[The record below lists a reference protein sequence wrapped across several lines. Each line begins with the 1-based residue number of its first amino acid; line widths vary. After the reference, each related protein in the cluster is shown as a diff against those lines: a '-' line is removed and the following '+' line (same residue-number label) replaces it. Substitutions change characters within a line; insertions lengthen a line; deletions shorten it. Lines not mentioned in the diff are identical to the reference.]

1 MLNQLVALKAQQLV
15 ITKPKNQAKRKRVR
29 RALRL
34 GLAGGSNNSGNGSLA
49 IQQAPVAVSQTMGSS
64 RPSFA
69 GSSRGG
75 DLRIRVR
82 HREYIQDVSGS
93 VAYAVSQLSIN
104 PGLFATFPWLSGLAP
119 LFESYKFNSLSF
131 QFKTEK
137 GTSTTGKV
145 FLSVDW
151 DAADPLPTT
160 KSQQLQERTSID
172 CAAWAMAQLN
182 CDSSDLLKFGV
193 QRYIR
198 SAAVAGTD
206 IKTYDVGN
214 LQIGTQGMA
223 DTTAVGE
230 LYVTYDVELMT
241 PQPNLGTA
249 VAAASLSEKIVSGG
263 TVSNSAVFG
272 TAAVTTGSSVA
283 SAAGGT
289 LTFNSVGQYLISHEI
304 TGTVIGGSAPTVTG
318 TAATTLLSQIPGD
331 SYAGASGTIGSQSIL
346 ANVTAVGQ
354 TVIINWTGENTS
366 TTASTTRI
374 APYTYALG

>member
-1 MLNQLVALKAQQLV
+1 MLNQLLALRAQAAG
-15 ITKPKNQAKRKRVR
+15 ITKPKNQAARTRTR
-29 RALRL
+29 RARRA

-69 GSSRGG
+69 GSTRGG

-82 HREYIQDVSGS
+82 HREYIQDVAGS

-104 PGLFATFPWLSGLAP
+104 PGLFTTFPWLSGLAP

-151 DAADPLPTT
+151 DAADAAPTS
-160 KSQQLQERTSID
+160 KSQQLQERTAID

-182 CDSSDLLKFGV
+182 CDQADLLKFGV

-198 SAAVAGTD
+198 TSAVAGTD

-214 LQIGTQGMA
+214 LQVGTQGMA
-223 DTTAVGE
+223 DTSAVGE
-230 LYVTYDVELMT
+230 LYVTYDVELIT
-241 PQPNLGTA
+241 PQPNLGL
-249 VAAASLSEKIVSGG
+249 VSPLSQAKIVGGG
-263 TVSNSAVFG
+263 TVSKTAPYG
-272 TAAVTTGSSVA
+272 TAPLQTGQLSV
-283 SAAGGT
+283 SVSNTGNGT
-289 LTFNSVGQYLISHEI
+289 LTFNQVGTYIVNQTVVGTGIGSSPNIS
-304 TGTVIGGSAPTVTG
+304 G
-318 TAATTLLSQIPGD
+318 TAASTGLPSTALGALSSTQGGIAF
-331 SYAGASGTIGSQSIL
+331 YV
-346 ANVTAVGQ
+346 NVTAVGQ
-354 TVIINWTGENTS
+354 TLVIDWSPETTI
-366 TTASTTRI
+366 TASTTYV
-374 APYTYALG
+374 ASWVLGL